1 MKNLNILSKL
11 TITLLFLLSML
22 VSCEQYHPPVEKFK
36 RVLLNKSK
44 EFNNGSTEYVLAYT
58 NGDWN
63 YVNFGIYSRC
73 EIGDTLY
80 FEREDGWYL
89 ILLKTSKGK
98 KKK

>member
-1 MKNLNILSKL
+1 
-11 TITLLFLLSML
+11 ML

-44 EFNNGSTEYVLAYT
+44 EMNYGDTDYVLAYT
-58 NGDWN
+58 NGDYD
-63 YVNFGIYSRC
+63 YVNFGIYSKC

-89 ILLKTSKGK
+89 VLVKTSKGK